1 MREAAQSADP
11 GRIRLDKWLWQAR
24 LFKTR
29 SLAAAAVGAGGLRLN
44 GQPLDKPGRLV
55 GPGDVLTLR
64 LPQGVRVLR
73 IAACGTRRGPAPE
86 AATLYGEIP
95 PA

>member
-1 MREAAQSADP
+1 MSEAP
-11 GRIRLDKWLWQAR
+11 ERIRIDKWLWQAR

-29 SLAAAAVGAGGLRLN
+29 ALAAEAVGAGHLRIN
-44 GQPLDKPGRLV
+44 GQPTDKPGRLV

-64 LPQGVRVLR
+64 RAGGVRVLR

-95 PA
+95 PAQS